1 MRAERAVREKEV
13 APRASVLVESLRD
26 IGYSLQTAVADIIDN
41 SLAAG
46 ARKIELLAD
55 THAEVPAIGILDDG
69 SGMTE
74 AELLEAM
81 RPGSRNPLEQRAAT
95 DLGRFG
101 LGLKTASFSQCR
113 RLTVITRKH
122 GTVSCAAWDLD
133 KVAAHDRWILDLPDD
148 LAGIPWSDCLTG
160 DGTLVVWEKLDRLVG
175 PHGGSDRQDLVRQL
189 DDAASHVEFVFHRF
203 LSGREGRDGRVEMS
217 INGRE
222 LRPFDPFHSH
232 HPATQH
238 HSQETFVLDGHEI
251 RIRPVTLPHHD
262 KVSEADWKR
271 YAGPE
276 GYVGNQGF
284 YLYRNKRLIVHGTW
298 FRLAR
303 QVELTKLSRVLI
315 DMPASLDTAWKVDV
329 KKASAQPPAPVR
341 DRLRRIIERIG
352 VPSRRTYTAR
362 GARLTEDNRL
372 PVWMRSQDKNRISYG
387 LDTGHPLFSAFEAR
401 LESETVS
408 EFRKLLGLVA
418 ATLPVQALYA
428 DVSSSSESVVPQALD
443 QEDFREIVKAMWNI
457 LAARGLSVAEAEAR
471 MRSAD
476 PFRSRWEEAAEVI
489 RTLAAGKQEGS

>member
-1 MRAERAVREKEV
+1 MTTGDVVREKEV

-41 SLAAG
+41 SLTAG
-46 ARKIELLAD
+46 AWKIELLAD
-55 THAEVPAIGILDDG
+55 THAEVPAIGVLDNG

-81 RPGSRNPLEQRAAT
+81 RPGSRNPLEERVAT

-133 KVAAHDRWILDLPDD
+133 KVAVHDRWILDLPDD
-148 LAGIPWSDCLTG
+148 LAGIPWSECLTG

-175 PHGGSDRQDLVRQL
+175 PHGSSDRQDLVRQL
-189 DDAASHVEFVFHRF
+189 DDTASHVEFVFHRF
-203 LSGREGRDGRVEMS
+203 LSGGEGRGGRVEMS

-238 HSQETFVLDGHEI
+238 HPQETFVLDGHEI
-251 RIRPVTLPHHD
+251 RIRPVTLPHHE

-276 GYVGNQGF
+276 GYVSNQGF
-284 YLYRNKRLIVHGTW
+284 YLYRNRRLIVHGTW

-315 DMPASLDTAWKVDV
+315 DIPASLDAAWKVDV

-362 GARLTEDNRL
+362 GARLTEGNRL
-372 PVWMRSQDKNRISYG
+372 PVWTRSQDKNRISYG
-387 LDTGHPLFSAFEAR
+387 LDTEHPLFTAFETQLDA
-401 LESETVS
+401 ETIKG
-408 EFRKLLGLVA
+408 FRKILGFVA
-418 ATLPVQALYA
+418 ATLPIEALYA
-428 DVSSSSESVVPQALD
+428 DVSARSESVVPQPLD
-443 QEDFREIVKAMWNI
+443 QEDFREIVKATWNV
-457 LAARGLSVAEAEAR
+457 LTARGLSVAEVEAK
-471 MRSAD
+471 MHSAD
-476 PFRSRWEEAAEVI
+476 PFRLRWEEATKVI
-489 RTLAAGKQEGS
+489 GALGSERPGET